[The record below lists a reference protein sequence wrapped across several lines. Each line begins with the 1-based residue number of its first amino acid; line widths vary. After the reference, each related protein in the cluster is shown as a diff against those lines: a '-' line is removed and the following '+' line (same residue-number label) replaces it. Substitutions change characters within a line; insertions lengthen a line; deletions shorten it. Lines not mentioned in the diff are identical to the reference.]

1 MVPDLSNV
9 SEREALLCRKGHGKG
24 QAAEITALSPWWDSS
39 GLDPLAPG
47 RRLAL
52 ATCRP
57 LHAKAAGPRRGLA
70 EASWRCAGRA
80 ASAGRGRHA
89 RRRRAALDGDREIAP
104 GRIIKN
110 ESVAVEAGVCE
121 AEDEGRDGF
130 RRLQGHRVLARH
142 GARAHAGADRA
153 RVE

>member
-9 SEREALLCRKGHGKG
+9 SEREALSCRKGHGKG

-70 EASWRCAGRA
+70 EAGIVEVRRAGRV
-80 ASAGRGRHA
+80 SRPRPP
-89 RRRRAALDGDREIAP
+89 RP
-104 GRIIKN
+104 
-110 ESVAVEAGVCE
+110 
-121 AEDEGRDGF
+121 
-130 RRLQGHRVLARH
+130 
-142 GARAHAGADRA
+142 
-153 RVE
+153 